1 MGLCVCAM
9 HENGFAH
16 NDIRLPNICFD
27 EDFKVKFI
35 DLDRATTLIMRYT
48 YEARMGCMYD
58 NIKGT
63 SADVD
68 MVQLGW
74 MVAAIVHPVAADH
87 YHKRVWETE
96 PREVKENE
104 FIRDLIVNHH
114 YSHDKVS
121 LLPDGGQS
129 LRDVLSR

>member
-87 YHKRVWETE
+87 YHNRVWETE